1 MKCTKCLLNK
11 WMLFHLILFCFVL
24 LFNTFY
30 NWSKVY
36 LPCCINLCYTTKG
49 FIYISFYIFS
59 IIVSHRILYIFPC
72 YTIGYFFIHSIYN
85 SLHLQSKTP
94 IPPFPHSTPLWQPQV
109 FSLWVWFYFEN
120 KFIVLFLDSIYK
132 WYNVVFAIGPFL
144 TIQSS
149 K

>member
-36 LPCCINLCYTTKG
+36 LPCCNNLCYTTKG

-85 SLHLQSKTP
+85 SLHLLSPNSQT
-94 IPPFPHSTPLWQPQV
+94 IPPPSSYPLKTISN
-109 FSLWVWFYFEN
+109 FSMALS
-120 KFIVLFLDSIYK
+120 LFLFHWQVHLCHTLESTY
-132 WYNVVFAIGPFL
+132 
-144 TIQSS
+144 
-149 K
+149 

>member
-36 LPCCINLCYTTKG
+36 LPCCNNLCYTTKG

-85 SLHLQSKTP
+85 SLHLLTP
-94 IPPFPHSTPLWQPQV
+94 NSQIIPPPSSYPLKTISN
-109 FSLWVWFYFEN
+109 FSMALS
-120 KFIVLFLDSIYK
+120 LFLFHWQVHLCHTLESTY
-132 WYNVVFAIGPFL
+132 
-144 TIQSS
+144 
-149 K
+149 